1 MLRLSGALLSAC
13 FRRCLSFSLLLV
25 LVLAALP
32 ASAVHASAPPTVLD
46 QSFITLGGSGS
57 AISAT
62 VPVSDLS
69 VTRKRGAKSA
79 TACRE
84 FFEIYTITNN
94 GPDTAEHVVLG
105 IGITDQF
112 DLVSLKSFPGG
123 ESGPFTLKPGESM
136 DIKAVIKVTAFVPG
150 ESREGRVSARVF
162 MDSAPGTTLD
172 PNSANDFTESLVW
185 LHGRQVMTCR

>member
-1 MLRLSGALLSAC
+1 MLRLSGRRRSAC
-13 FRRCLSFSLLLV
+13 FRRCLTFSLLPV

-32 ASAVHASAPPTVLD
+32 ASAVHASAPPPVLD
-46 QSFITLGGSGS
+46 QSFITAGGSGS

-79 TACRE
+79 TACHE
-84 FFEIYTITNN
+84 FFEIYTIKNN
-94 GPDTAEHVVLG
+94 GPDTAERVVLG

-112 DLVSLKSFPGG
+112 DQVSVKSFPGG
-123 ESGPFTLKPGESM
+123 ESGPFTLKPGESI

-162 MDSAPGTTLD
+162 MDSYPNITID
-172 PNSANDFTESLVW
+172 PNSANDYTESLVY
-185 LHGRQVMTCR
+185 LRGRQVMTCR